1 MNPDLQAFVR
11 ESLARGIPR
20 ATIAERLRE
29 AGWQPDEIEPALAA
43 WAEAEFPI
51 PIPRRRPYLS
61 AREAFLYLVLF
72 ATLYTTAF
80 NVGAL
85 LFQFIDRWRPDPAE
99 PVGAAFSPAAVRA
112 AAAAVLIAYPVFLLL
127 SRHIG
132 RAIAR
137 EPDKR
142 GSKTRKWLTYLTLF
156 VAAMVLIGDLSF
168 LVARLLSGDLPARF
182 LLKALAVFAIAGAVF
197 GHYLTDLRREE
208 DRAAAPAGVPRW
220 PARAAGGAVLAM
232 LAAGLV
238 IAGSPVR
245 ERLRQLDRRRIDD
258 LRLISSAVESFYS
271 DHRALP
277 GALPALLEQPASRIG
292 AVEDPVTRE
301 PYGYRT
307 LDSIRYEL
315 CATFATADSLGA
327 PDYEGGHPSHFWRHA
342 AGNACYEFEIPR
354 AILARR

>member
-1 MNPDLQAFVR
+1 MTVGIGANTNDTWGVDFRFLSNPGHTV
-11 ESLARGIPR
+11 
-20 ATIAERLRE
+20 
-29 AGWQPDEIEPALAA
+29 IE
-43 WAEAEFPI
+43 
-51 PIPRRRPYLS
+51 
-61 AREAFLYLVLF
+61 
-72 ATLYTTAF
+72 
-80 NVGAL
+80 

-220 PARAAGGAVLAM
+220 PARAAGGAVLAT

-292 AVEDPVTRE
+292 AVEDPVTGE

-307 LDSIRYEL
+307 LNSIRYEL

-327 PDYEGGHPSHFWRHA
+327 PDYEGGHPSRFWRHV